1 MKHAASIAILGLF
14 VVACAAGNSVNRPK
28 PLGSMEAPSITHG
41 NTRIT
46 LIHMARTTSWSNQF
60 VHGHDDQQGSTY
72 AIPGVHL
79 VFLVEPMADLSA
91 KSGLNSSTI
100 KLFQNGR
107 LLSASSPVVG
117 GGDSGIEQYAL
128 KKQRFGFKDPVVNDE
143 SKACIMWD
151 YLRGISLESGK
162 VTIRFKAGFEQEN
175 HMFEFKDIPLY

>member
-1 MKHAASIAILGLF
+1 MKYAACITILGLF
-14 VVACAAGNSVNRPK
+14 VVASTSGYSDKQPK
-28 PLGSMEAPSITHG
+28 TMSPMPAPSITHG

-46 LIHMARTTSWSNQF
+46 LIHMARTTSWSNQH
-60 VHGHDDQQGSTY
+60 VHGHDDQQGPTY

-128 KKQRFGFKDPVVNDE
+128 KKERFGFKHPVVNDE

-162 VTIRFKAGFEQEN
+162 VTIRFEAGFEQEN